1 MTRILTTDKTSTL
14 PPNDASVAPPVMRG
28 RKSRKAEAQAA
39 EMQGEALGRHNASKL
54 DTETE
59 SEQSAWAQDHAGVET
74 SPEATNVSAA
84 SQDGTSPK
92 SATKA
97 AMVIAVLRSE
107 NGATMDAIMA
117 MTAWQ
122 AHSVRGFLSGTV
134 KKTLGLT
141 LARSKDVDGQQRYRI
156 VEPASDTMQQA
167 ASPTHPVAQTTEA

>member
-1 MTRILTTDKTSTL
+1 MTMILTIDKTSTTAS
-14 PPNDASVAPPVMRG
+14 NDASIAPPAKRG

-39 EMQGEALGRHNASKL
+39 EMQGEALGTHNASKL

-59 SEQSAWAQDHAGVET
+59 SEQSASAQDHAGVET

-84 SQDGTSPK
+84 SQDETSLK

-107 NGATMDAIMA
+107 NGATMDTIMA

-134 KKTLGLT
+134 KKKLGLT
-141 LARSKDVDGQQRYRI
+141 LARSKDADGQQRYRI

-167 ASPTHPVAQTTEA
+167 AGPSDPAEPTEA